1 MMDVH
6 CFSNNYI
13 VMFTGVYQ
21 DIQLYI
27 RTSMIF
33 GSRSWCRPSQSQ
45 PQHPSCVISAPGTFL
60 QTPQIMSKCR
70 WKLRW
75 QYEKIEFLIGDI
87 YIFKSLEFSSPVR
100 FRGCS
105 ATEDSRDFQPKTK
118 KNSADH
124 NGVTRRFPPCN
135 VKANPVRR
143 GRKRTQKW
151 RFPLWKA
158 SLARNLAAI
167 WLTSAEIQR
176 YQADLHC
183 DWTKVQNL
191 GISGLCW
198 GSCCPDTSLLHINH
212 WEKKRSFAP

>member
-6 CFSNNYI
+6 CFSSNYI

-75 QYEKIEFLIGDI
+75 QYEKIESLIGDI

-118 KNSADH
+118 KTLLTTMEWPVVSPRATWRQTQCEEEGSAH
-124 NGVTRRFPPCN
+124 RNGGSHYEKQVWHEILQQYGWPQRRYKDTKRICTVTGL
-135 VKANPVRR
+135 KS
-143 GRKRTQKW
+143 K
-151 RFPLWKA
+151 
-158 SLARNLAAI
+158 I
-167 WLTSAEIQR
+167 WGFLDFAEDLVVLTPHFCI
-176 YQADLHC
+176 
-183 DWTKVQNL
+183 
-191 GISGLCW
+191 
-198 GSCCPDTSLLHINH
+198 
-212 WEKKRSFAP
+212 